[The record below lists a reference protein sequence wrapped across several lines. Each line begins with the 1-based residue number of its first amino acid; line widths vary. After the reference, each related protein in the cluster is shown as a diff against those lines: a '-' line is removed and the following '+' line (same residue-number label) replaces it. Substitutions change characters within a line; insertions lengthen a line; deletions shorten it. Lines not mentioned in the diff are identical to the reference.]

1 MNDFSNLLS
10 TDIISSD
17 YDIFWTTSEHVKQLE
32 PRPVLIASNPFK
44 EGSADEMQ
52 LKKMLQAC
60 QLKDE
65 DYHIIQFEANTQ
77 IAWHSLRD
85 HLKIKSILMLGVA
98 PHQLGVSA
106 QFMPHQLSRFNDC
119 NWILTDSLD
128 TLQQRPEIKTHLW
141 NYGLKPAF
149 IDKVYS

>member
-52 LKKMLQAC
+52 LKKNA
-60 QLKDE
+60 
-65 DYHIIQFEANTQ
+65 
-77 IAWHSLRD
+77 S
-85 HLKIKSILMLGVA
+85 G
-98 PHQLGVSA
+98 
-106 QFMPHQLSRFNDC
+106 MPAKR
-119 NWILTDSLD
+119 
-128 TLQQRPEIKTHLW
+128 
-141 NYGLKPAF
+141 
-149 IDKVYS
+149 